1 MAKLTDLPPDAVKAI
16 TDFIL
21 FPPPAPLERRGMVKP
36 KAQVPEHHNLDHT
49 EVWPIGNT
57 PKVRPHLERVRKPY
71 DPNFPEVP
79 DRRYAVSPPPRVT
92 WPDGLPENPLLPLAS
107 VSRNFRHTV
116 QETMVQNVTLS
127 NQWDASQFLRTLTGQ
142 SSDLAEPAGELK
154 TAGSSKRKRLPPP
167 HRLAE
172 HVRSLQFMW
181 SGSSSMGRGGGSV
194 FCDILNC
201 CSRLQNLAISA
212 TFLSSSKELVLK
224 AIGNRKDMVE
234 FVILRNSSRGTMG
247 WLADD
252 LVNRLFS
259 QWTKLEVVEVFKL
272 ESQSQNTPNLPIPKP
287 ISVINPK
294 LRTIILDK
302 PDVDGRALC
311 LVLESSRSSLTT
323 LKITSPSEKLTR
335 PGLYKALTEYT
346 NPDLESLTLEVVEE
360 WDRIGDS
367 RNIPGSIDPSKN
379 RALLDIILGHTHI
392 FRKLKS
398 LRFAGDLASAKIL
411 TILPKSLL
419 KLAWERSDISGTALA
434 EALNLRATW
443 LPKLKCLSIRHA
455 KKWDRHHKREL
466 QKKLMGRGICYH
478 RLSCQSYAP
487 QQHGRGT
494 MADWDQG
501 CNDDPDTDERD
512 RWENYNGVDSSDS
525 HSSVSVPDPARY
537 QSPDYDAFD
546 YYYQ

>member
-57 PKVRPHLERVRKPY
+57 PKIRPHLERVRKPY

-79 DRRYAVSPPPRVT
+79 DRRYAVSPPPKVT
-92 WPDGLPENPLLPLAS
+92 WPGRLPENPLLPLAS

-194 FCDILNC
+194 FCDIFNC

-212 TFLSSSKELVLK
+212 TFLSSSKEPVLK

-311 LVLESSRSSLTT
+311 LVLESSRST
-323 LKITSPSEKLTR
+323 
-335 PGLYKALTEYT
+335 LTEYT
-346 NPDLESLTLEVVEE
+346 NPDLESLT
-360 WDRIGDS
+360 
-367 RNIPGSIDPSKN
+367 
-379 RALLDIILGHTHI
+379 ALLDIILGHTHI

-487 QQHGRGT
+487 QQHGRGN

-501 CNDDPDTDERD
+501 CNDEPDTDERE
-512 RWENYNGVDSSDS
+512 RRENYNGVDSSDS

-546 YYYQ
+546 YYYH